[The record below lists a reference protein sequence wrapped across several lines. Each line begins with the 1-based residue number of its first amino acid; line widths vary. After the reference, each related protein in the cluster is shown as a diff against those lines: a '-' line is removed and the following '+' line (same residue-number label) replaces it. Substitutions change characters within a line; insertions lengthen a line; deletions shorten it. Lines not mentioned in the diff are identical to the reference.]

1 MAEEIRLSNTSYVV
15 LGLIELLGESTPYE
29 LKQAME
35 KSVENFWPIPHTTFY
50 EEPARL
56 ARGGHLTERQEEGGR
71 RRKRYALTG
80 RGREALREWVASS
93 EISAPQLRDE
103 GILKI
108 FFGAELEPILRQR
121 RDWHRAKLT
130 ELEAYMAAVSESGGP
145 AGVLAS
151 LVAGT
156 TYNRVLAEEYEK
168 ALADLESEEPGEAS
182 APGRARP
189 AE

>member
-1 MAEEIRLSNTSYVV
+1 MV
-15 LGLIELLGESTPYE
+15 LGLIDLLGESTPYE

-56 ARGGHLTERQEEGGR
+56 ARAGYLTERQEKGGR
-71 RRKRYALTG
+71 RRKRYGLTATG
-80 RGREALREWVASS
+80 GKALRAWVASP
-93 EISAPQLRDE
+93 EISPPQLRDE
-103 GILKI
+103 GVLKI

-121 RDWHRAKLT
+121 RDWYRAKLT

-156 TYNRVLAEEYEK
+156 TYHRVLAEECDK
-168 ALADLESEEPGEAS
+168 ALADLQPGEAPT
-182 APGRARP
+182 APGPGRARSGG
-189 AE
+189 

>member
-1 MAEEIRLSNTSYVV
+1 LSDQIRLSNTSHVV
-15 LGLIELLGESTPYE
+15 LGLIDVLGESTPYE

-35 KSVENFWPIPHTTFY
+35 KSVENFWPVPHTTFY

-56 ARGGHLTERQEEGGR
+56 ARAGYLTERQEQGGR

-80 RGREALREWVASS
+80 KGRGALQAWVASP
-93 EISAPQLRDE
+93 EISPPQLRDE
-103 GILKI
+103 GVLKI

-130 ELEAYMAAVSESGGP
+130 ELETYMAAVSKSGGP

-168 ALADLESEEPGEAS
+168 GLADLGLGDPPEARK
-182 APGRARP
+182 PD
-189 AE
+189 